1 MSLYEKELGKAVEDF
16 DLDNFKR
23 FLLKH
28 ATCEQIARGL
38 FGHSDEWYRGLMAKI
53 ILARTD
59 MSDYAKKKAK
69 EHLDKLG
76 WSYNIGMEGETE

>member
-1 MSLYEKELGKAVEDF
+1 MNIYAKELGEAVKDF
-16 DLDNFKR
+16 DLHNFKR

-28 ATCEQIARGL
+28 VTWEQIAGGL
-38 FGHSDEWYRGLMAKI
+38 FDHSDEWYKGLMAKI

-59 MSDYAKKKAK
+59 MPGYAKKKAK